1 MAGWVI
7 SDDQS
12 KSSAKQ
18 PLWKRRRWGRGPLWG
33 FLVYFRV
40 KTKVSTLTQLSTL
53 LTTLTKPL
61 IVKKMWTKFFRIPRC
76 SNDNCRFQG
85 NFIAV
90 FCLDC
95 FIKRQKC
102 SYLKVDFK
110 IPPST
115 TQMSTPASHGLVG
128 WWTRTRFLKS
138 KQNKVKS
145 RKKDWVWNWSNASR
159 VRALLLFDPSGK
171 NPSLWEQAFK
181 NYSCSLNLLS
191 LLLTSVVKF

>member
-1 MAGWVI
+1 MYDVSVSCIIFLWSCQLPRDNFDEITKV
-7 SDDQS
+7 SHK
-12 KSSAKQ
+12 KS
-18 PLWKRRRWGRGPLWG
+18 LN
-33 FLVYFRV
+33 FRV

-171 NPSLWEQAFK
+171 NPSLWESRPLKITPAVWICWVS
-181 NYSCSLNLLS
+181 Y
-191 LLLTSVVKF
+191 